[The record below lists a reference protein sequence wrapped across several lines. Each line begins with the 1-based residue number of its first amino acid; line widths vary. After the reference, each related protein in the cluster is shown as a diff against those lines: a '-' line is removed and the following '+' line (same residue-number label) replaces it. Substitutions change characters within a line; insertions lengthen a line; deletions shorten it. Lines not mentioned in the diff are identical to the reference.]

1 MYTYLG
7 INGNDDIEGQPI
19 RLICI
24 PKFSTSHTA
33 VLVNLESLDTKSIS
47 FGPL

>member
-1 MYTYLG
+1 MYIYSG
-7 INGNDDIEGQPI
+7 IDRKDDSEGQPI

-33 VLVNLESLDTKSIS
+33 VLVDLESLDTKPIV
-47 FGPL
+47 FGTM